1 MVKAGNDAYFSTIIR
16 KLSYEWIMP
25 DKLLLSEFWN
35 FLSQWSGSSS
45 VTFWGFI
52 VAEFAEL
59 VLGIFAGKDKG
70 LDVLDTLL

>member
-1 MVKAGNDAYFSTIIR
+1 MMLTFRRLYANCHMNGSCQTNYF
-16 KLSYEWIMP
+16 YQ
-25 DKLLLSEFWN
+25 N
-35 FLSQWSGSSS
+35 FEIVLSQWSGSSS
-45 VTFWGFI
+45 VNFWGFI